1 MKRLKSFIQVS
12 GWGSVY
18 SALMEIWSPDIRATQ
33 MSDLVGGAAPVR
45 SLIKV
50 GEGVADLILLPIE
63 QYQKDGR
70 LVKGLQRGGK
80 SFAKTTTLEA
90 MKLSSK
96 LATGTQV
103 ILERAEAALR
113 SGSALPMEVVDPEGS
128 PAQQRHSRY
137 AEQPTGA
144 REGLSQAYSA
154 LSHDLGSAVQT
165 ILAIP
170 MEVHENASG
179 SNVSFILTDP
189 IQSKTY
195 ASKLI
200 SPCMA
205 SFQQVP
211 GRTVIRAVPLAV
223 VQTLKGVTNAS
234 RKTLQ
239 GMRNQLDSQVQQ
251 DLLEK
256 YK

>member
-1 MKRLKSFIQVS
+1 MHTLTLRLQVS

-18 SALMEIWSPDIRATQ
+18 SALMEVWSPDIRATQ

-50 GEGVADLILLPIE
+50 GGGVADLILLPIE

-70 LVKGLQRGGK
+70 LVKGLQRGGR

-90 MKLSSK
+90 IKLSSK

-113 SGSALPMEVVDPEGS
+113 SGSALPMEVVDPDGS
-128 PAQQRHSRY
+128 LAQQRQSRY
-137 AEQPTGA
+137 AEQPSGA

-170 MEVHENASG
+170 MEVHEQGSG
-179 SNVSFILTDP
+179 SNVS
-189 IQSKTY
+189 S
-195 ASKLI
+195 
-200 SPCMA
+200 
-205 SFQQVP
+205 
-211 GRTVIRAVPLAV
+211 
-223 VQTLKGVTNAS
+223 TLG
-234 RKTLQ
+234 
-239 GMRNQLDSQVQQ
+239 
-251 DLLEK
+251 
-256 YK
+256 